1 MNRDTKKYLKEV
13 RAEIPCS
20 SDKKK
25 QLMHA
30 FLTSL
35 ENYLCDNPDAAYQDI
50 VDAFGTPKEMAD
62 TLSEN
67 ISESDARQYRRRKK
81 LVLIFSVLLLC
92 IILSLISYKLY
103 QRHIPAEIVRT
114 IVVYE

>member
-35 ENYLCDNPDAAYQDI
+35 ENYLCDNPDASYQDI
-50 VDAFGTPKEMAD
+50 VDAFGTPKEMAE

-67 ISESDARQYRRRKK
+67 ISESDARKYRRKK
-81 LVLIFSVLLLC
+81 RYFLQPLYCLFVYYWLGLFSGYM
-92 IILSLISYKLY
+92 I
-103 QRHIPAEIVRT
+103 
-114 IVVYE
+114 